1 MSRPMPAHLVQ
12 AIRELPRDE
21 NRGFTFMGSDRKE
34 RYLSFAMMEREAERR
49 AALLAELDLPRGS
62 RVALVLPDPYDF
74 VLSFLGAVFAG
85 YVPVPVYPRASFKNA
100 EGYIDTLA
108 HIVTA
113 SGARVVLAASGN
125 LAVVEKLREREIVQP
140 IIADVAELF
149 DESRETPP
157 YREPEIASD
166 DLCFLQFTSGSTSK
180 PKGVMVTHANLIANT
195 TSFLG
200 PHGLNR
206 RDDDLAVSWLPLF
219 HDMGLI
225 GFVLGPL
232 VCNINVYLMPTDIF
246 ARAPEL
252 WLETISARKATI
264 TYAPNFAYQLAIKRM
279 KERDIEKLDLSTLRV
294 AGSGAEPIRAATL
307 LQFAEHFGPAGFR
320 EEAFLPSYGMA
331 ESTLAITFHELGT
344 KLRIDRVSAKA
355 MREGRAEPAKDGEEA
370 LEIVGCGRPFPGH
383 DLRIVDENGQ
393 DVGERIVGEVLTR
406 GPSVTSGYFQNEE
419 ATRNAFMGDFLRT
432 GDLAY
437 MADAYIYICG
447 RVKDLII
454 VRGEN
459 HYPQDIEWLV
469 GDLEGVRR
477 GNVIAFSTVVN
488 DVEELVVAA
497 EANSTDAEN
506 LRRTIPVAVVE
517 EFGIR
522 PHHVAIVPL
531 GTLPKTSSGKVQRQ
545 KARLLYEDGALAEHA

>member
-1 MSRPMPAHLVQ
+1 MPSDLVQ

-21 NRGFTFMGSDRKE
+21 NRGFTFLGSDRKE
-34 RYLSFAMMEREAERR
+34 RFRSFAEMEREAERR
-49 AALLAELDLPRGS
+49 ASLLAALDLPKGARI
-62 RVALVLPDPYDF
+62 ALVLSQPYDF
-74 VLSFLGAVFAG
+74 VLSFLGAVFGG

-108 HIVTA
+108 HIVSA
-113 SGARVVLAASGN
+113 SGSRVVLASSGN
-125 LAVVEKLREREIVQP
+125 LAVVEKLREREIEQP
-140 IIADVAELF
+140 IVSNVDELF
-149 DESRETPP
+149 EESLEAPP
-157 YREPEIASD
+157 FRDPELSPD

-180 PKGVMVTHANLIANT
+180 PKGVMVTHSNLIANT

-206 RDDDLAVSWLPLF
+206 RDEDLAVSWLPLF

-232 VCNINVYLMPTDIF
+232 VCNINVYLMPTEIF
-246 ARAPEL
+246 ARAPKL
-252 WLETISARKATI
+252 WLETISSRKATI

-279 KERDIEKLDLSTLRV
+279 KPNDIEKLDLSLLRV

-307 LQFAEHFGPAGFR
+307 LQFAEHFAPAGFK

-331 ESTLAITFHELGT
+331 ESTLAITFHELGS

-355 MREGRAEPAKDGEEA
+355 MREGRAVPAAEGEEA
-370 LEIVGCGRPFPGH
+370 LELVGCGRPFPGH
-383 DLRIVDENGQ
+383 DLRIVDESGE

-419 ATRNAFMGDFLRT
+419 ATRDAFAGDFLRT

-437 MADAYIYICG
+437 IADGDIYICG

-477 GNVIAFSTVVN
+477 GNVIAFSTLVN
-488 DVEELVVAA
+488 DIEELVVAA
-497 EANSTDAEN
+497 EAASTDAEA
-506 LRRTIPVAVVE
+506 LRKTIPSAVVE

-522 PHHVAIVPL
+522 PHHVAIVPI
-531 GTLPKTSSGKVQRQ
+531 GTLPKTSSGKIQRQ
-545 KARLLYEDGALAEHA
+545 KARLLYEDGALAQHA